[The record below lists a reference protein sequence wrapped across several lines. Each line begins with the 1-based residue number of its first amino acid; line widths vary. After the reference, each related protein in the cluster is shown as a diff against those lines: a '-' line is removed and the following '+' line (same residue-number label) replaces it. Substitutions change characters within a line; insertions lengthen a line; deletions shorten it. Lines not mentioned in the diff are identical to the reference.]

1 MLRPLDVA
9 AVRDLVTDTV
19 GHEPGPAL
27 LDTAARAGG
36 NPFLVVELV
45 RALDHDGRIVVT
57 DGVAELA
64 TAASTAKGVTT
75 EIREVILGRM
85 ADLGPESTHL
95 LQVGAA
101 LGRSFSV
108 SDVASML
115 GRPVAALLPLIS
127 TVVSAGLL
135 EEDGHELRFR
145 HDLVREAIE
154 STIGRPAL
162 AALHLDIAAHARGIG
177 GHRRTGGGALRARRR
192 AGRSHRRRV
201 AAHGGRADREPG
213 PHVGGRVARTGAG
226 AHAGRRSGT

>member
-1 MLRPLDVA
+1 MS
-9 AVRDLVTDTV
+9 
-19 GHEPGPAL
+19 
-27 LDTAARAGG
+27 
-36 NPFLVVELV
+36 
-45 RALDHDGRIVVT
+45 

-64 TAASTAKGVTT
+64 AAASTAKGVTT
-75 EIREVILGRM
+75 EIREVILVRM
-85 ADLGPESTHL
+85 ADLGPESAHL

-162 AALHLDIAAHARGIG
+162 AALHLDIA
-177 GHRRTGGGALRARRR
+177 RTLAASGATAV
-192 AGRSHRRRV
+192 RV
-201 AAHGGRADREPG
+201 AAHYALGAQPGDRTAVEWLRTAAAQIVSRAPTSAAELLERALEL
-213 PHVGGRVARTGAG
+213 
-226 AHAGRRSGT
+226 HAGR